1 MTEGVFMLSSATAGL
16 RPYAPTIL
24 RIVVG
29 IVFMAHGLQKL
40 QGIEGT
46 VGFFG
51 FLGIPAPE
59 IMAWVVALVETL
71 GGLALILGLGT
82 RYAAAL
88 LAVVMLVAILMVKLP
103 VGLIAPMDT
112 PGVGYE
118 LDGTLLAASLALLI
132 LGGGALSLE
141 QILLKRE
148 L

>member
-1 MTEGVFMLSSATAGL
+1 MLSSATAGL

-29 IVFMAHGLQKL
+29 IVFLAHGVQKL
-40 QGIEGT
+40 QGIEGI

-51 FLGIPAPE
+51 FLGIPAPD

-71 GGLALILGLGT
+71 GGLALIIGFGT

-88 LAVVMLVAILMVKLP
+88 LAMVMLVAIATFKASI
-103 VGLIAPMDT
+103 GLIAAPDAGT
-112 PGVGYE
+112 AGYE
-118 LDGTLLAASLALLI
+118 LDGTLLAANIVLLI
-132 LGGGALSLE
+132 LGGGALSLD
-141 QILLKRE
+141 QMLLKRE

>member
-1 MTEGVFMLSSATAGL
+1 MLSSATAGL

-24 RIVVG
+24 RIFVG
-29 IVFMAHGLQKL
+29 IVFLAHGVQKL
-40 QGIEGT
+40 QGIEGV

-51 FLGIPAPE
+51 FLGIPAPD
-59 IMAWVVALVETL
+59 IMAWVVALIETI

-88 LAVVMLVAILMVKLP
+88 LAVVMLVAIVTFKASI
-103 VGLIAPMDT
+103 GLIAGPDA
-112 PGVGYE
+112 GAAGYE
-118 LDGTLLAASLALLI
+118 LDGTLLVANLVLLI

-141 QILLKRE
+141 QVLLKRE